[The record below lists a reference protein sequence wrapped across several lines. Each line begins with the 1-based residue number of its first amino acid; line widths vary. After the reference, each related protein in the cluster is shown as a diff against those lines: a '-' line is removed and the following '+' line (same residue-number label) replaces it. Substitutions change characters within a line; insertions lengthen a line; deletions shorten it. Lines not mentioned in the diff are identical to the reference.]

1 MHTLVEGME
10 GEPPSA
16 FDLTEGDRELREAT
30 HTQIKPHMI
39 GWKVARVPRDSP
51 NISIVHVRRTYLTK
65 QCSALNVAFSH
76 AIKSPPFKLGRVQIA
91 ASRII
96 VFPYSRKIRISHEMN
111 VNFLFSSCG
120 D

>member
-1 MHTLVEGME
+1 MLDA
-10 GEPPSA
+10 SA
-16 FDLTEGDRELREAT
+16 YQHIYLIIKCVSKVLGHFLKASSAHICPRTFET
-30 HTQIKPHMI
+30 HF
-39 GWKVARVPRDSP
+39 
-51 NISIVHVRRTYLTK
+51 TYLTK